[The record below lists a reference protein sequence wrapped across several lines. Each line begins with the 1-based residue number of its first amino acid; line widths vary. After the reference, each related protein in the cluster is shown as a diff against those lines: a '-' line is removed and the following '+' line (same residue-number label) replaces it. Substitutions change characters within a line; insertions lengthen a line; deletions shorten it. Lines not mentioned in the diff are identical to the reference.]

1 VASGNVF
8 SLPFSVQVINPV
20 QRVSILRQPMGTVS
34 TGVALTVQPR
44 LSIASFGPSIVGQ
57 MVRAASDPSCTS
69 GAVLL
74 FDTCTI
80 LADLTCEFRE
90 LSVSGIFQEVKY
102 CRAVSFLYGFVI
114 LCPCRVSK
122 RFASVLPYLESHP
135 KFHSQSM

>member
-1 VASGNVF
+1 
-8 SLPFSVQVINPV
+8 
-20 QRVSILRQPMGTVS
+20 MGDVS

-57 MVRAASDPSCTS
+57 LVHAAADPSCTS
-69 GAVLL
+69 GADLL

-90 LSVSGIFQEVKY
+90 LSVSGIFQEVKN
-102 CRAVSFLYGFVI
+102 CRAASVFCGFVI
-114 LCPCRVSK
+114 LCLCRVRK
-122 RFASVLPYLESHP
+122 RFASVFLYLELHP